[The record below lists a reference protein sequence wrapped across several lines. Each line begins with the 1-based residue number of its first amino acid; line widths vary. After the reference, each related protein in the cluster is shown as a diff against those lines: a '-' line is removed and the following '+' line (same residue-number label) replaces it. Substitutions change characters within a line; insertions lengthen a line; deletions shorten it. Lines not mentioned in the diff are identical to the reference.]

1 MKLKGNLVTNK
12 IDDINKKLEDLL
24 NVGSWQLDRIA
35 LFNLGVELGRELEK
49 LKVDEYISP
58 VWESI
63 NNKKDHAEKVRKA
76 CEKIE
81 DFIAT
86 LVKKSVKVHIEQ
98 TGSWSISKDGG
109 YRLEKFDDEIVKQ
122 YNIQVLN
129 CTMET
134 YGGEFTV
141 SFFVEGELRKLL
153 KKFNIYEQFTVR
165 IYNDTGEEDQTVYKV
180 SDVNEYID
188 SVSLVIRERDEW
200 ALEKFDECLNEISK
214 PFLFLI
220 MTGN

>member
-1 MKLKGNLVTNK
+1 MIAK
-12 IDDINKKLEDLL
+12 IDEINKKLENILS
-24 NVGSWQLDRIA
+24 VSSWQLDRED

-49 LKVDEYISP
+49 LKINEYVSP

-63 NNKKDHAEKVRKA
+63 NNKNEHDEKVRRA

-81 DFIAT
+81 NFIAT
-86 LVKKSVKVHIEQ
+86 LVKQSVKRHIEE

-129 CTMET
+129 CSMET

-141 SFFVEGELRKLL
+141 SFSVEGEMLKLFE
-153 KKFNIYEQFTVR
+153 KFNIYEQFTVR
-165 IYNDTGEEDQTVYKV
+165 IYNDTGEEDQTVYDV

-188 SVSLVIRERDEW
+188 SVSLVIRERNEW
-200 ALEKFDECLNEISK
+200 ALERFDECLNEISK
-214 PFLFLI
+214 PYLFLLI
-220 MTGN
+220 KGD

>member
-1 MKLKGNLVTNK
+1 MISK
-12 IDDINKKLEDLL
+12 IDEINKKLENILS
-24 NVGSWQLDRIA
+24 VSSWQLDRED

-49 LKVDEYISP
+49 LKINEYVSP

-63 NNKKDHAEKVRKA
+63 NNKNEHDEKVRRA

-86 LVKKSVKVHIEQ
+86 LVKQSVKRHIEE

-129 CTMET
+129 CSMET

-141 SFFVEGELRKLL
+141 SFSVEGELLKLFE
-153 KKFNIYEQFTVR
+153 KFNIYEQFTVR
-165 IYNDTGEEDQTVYKV
+165 IYNDTGEEDQTVYDV

-188 SVSLVIRERDEW
+188 SVSLVIRERNEW
-200 ALEKFDECLNEISK
+200 ALERFDECLNEISK
-214 PFLFLI
+214 PYLFLLI
-220 MTGN
+220 KGD